1 MGNRAICLTTKPQ
14 TCAGVKEIKEEL
26 NSDNHLDVF
35 DRNDCSPEL
44 ISWGRQV
51 AIANDRA
58 SRPQ

>member
-1 MGNRAICLTTKPQ
+1 LPDHKAQ
-14 TCAGVKEIKEEL
+14 TCAGVKEIKEEM

-51 AIANDRA
+51 AIANERA